1 MSENKL
7 WKLFSKRLDEIMQK
21 YSKQGVRM
29 KGNANFFGI
38 ESHGAMQ
45 IRGNGI
51 LLLTDTD
58 LVFGMF
64 RPTREFLIP
73 LAKIDKIELA
83 ESHLTKT
90 VFQPL
95 LKVSFTND
103 AGDADSVAWWLANP
117 TEWKNVLEQCITFR

>member
-1 MSENKL
+1 MKQH
-7 WKLFSKRLDEIMQK
+7 SKRDIQ
-21 YSKQGVRM
+21 M

-38 ESHGAMQ
+38 ESQGIRQ

-64 RPTREFLIP
+64 RPTLDVLIP
-73 LAKIDKIELA
+73 LANIKKIEFT

-95 LKVSFTND
+95 LKVYFTNED
-103 AGDADSVAWWLANP
+103 GETDSVAWWLPNP
-117 TEWKNVLEQCITFR
+117 TEWKNVLEKSIKNL